1 MKFTKFRLVRH
12 YWLGEGSGEGGGVG
26 STSDVCGVGVAYNVT
41 YLMMHVI
48 YQPPPPNRMTDACEN
63 ITFPQL
69 RLQAVYM

>member
-12 YWLGEGSGEGGGVG
+12 YWLGEGSGEGKGVG

-48 YQPPPPNRMTDACEN
+48 YQSPPNRMTDACEN